1 MKAPRLS
8 IPPCLT
14 SQTHQ
19 RCRCCRLR
27 RLRRYCRSP
36 SLTSSVDILISPSSS
51 NCSELTEEF
60 SHSVLIKNIMLG
72 ESVAR
77 CDTGGVVKQ
86 HTGPI
91 FFHLVYLQRV
101 QSLADI
107 CAKVSV
113 ICCYP
118 SLRKTQ
124 LTMNKPSEHSGFCI
138 LVRARRREVLAAQI
152 NHSFQAH
159 NKLRGHFNA
168 RVYEIVP

>member
-8 IPPCLT
+8 IPSCLA

-19 RCRCCRLR
+19 RCRCCRPR

-91 FFHLVYLQRV
+91 FFHLVYFQRL
-101 QSLADI
+101 QSLGDT
-107 CAKVSV
+107 CAIVSV
-113 ICCYP
+113 ICRYP
-118 SLRKTQ
+118 SLGKMQ
-124 LTMNKPSEHSGFCI
+124 LTMDKPSERLGFCI
-138 LVRARRREVLAAQI
+138 LFRARRREVLAAQL
-152 NHSFQAH
+152 NYPFQAH
-159 NKLRGHFNA
+159 NKSRGHFNA
-168 RVYEIVP
+168 RLHEIIP